1 MKQNFVLV
9 FPLLPYEERLLL
21 RDEGSKQE
29 CYWCGDNF
37 YSKRK
42 KKFCSTDCREE
53 NRTYKFGDLTKNV
66 HLSRNEGF
74 KACLWCGIDHKEKGH
89 YCGEKCKSAH
99 MLSSRKAFTQ
109 QDIYTGTDFSDKDAI
124 ECYGHC
130 NLSERA
136 IDLISC
142 PDDEESYTHED
153 VQELFSIMYE
163 EMGMPAYSDGSAYQP
178 KNTNK
183 KHLYYFRR
191 RDENKHRD
199 RTD

>member
-1 MKQNFVLV
+1 
-9 FPLLPYEERLLL
+9 
-21 RDEGSKQE
+21 
-29 CYWCGDNF
+29 
-37 YSKRK
+37 
-42 KKFCSTDCREE
+42 
-53 NRTYKFGDLTKNV
+53 
-66 HLSRNEGF
+66 
-74 KACLWCGIDHKEKGH
+74 
-89 YCGEKCKSAH
+89 

-136 IDLISC
+136 IDIISC

-191 RDENKHRD
+191 RDDIQNKNR
-199 RTD
+199 